1 MIFYDFLIF
10 FVVCLTSRLLLMWWN
25 LVTTSRPFQRGKS
38 RTEVWKK
45 HIRNACTSWH
55 LRLTTYIGLFQKS
68 DQGNIVSCWR
78 FCLHLCRSSGLCQQ
92 LFPYPFF
99 ARRSF
104 ISCLL
109 VSKVPAGRAALSRHG
124 GKPPFRSWKMN
135 SVISMTPSSLSLIL
149 KSELL

>member
-1 MIFYDFLIF
+1 MIFWYFLLC
-10 FVVCLTSRLLLMWWN
+10 VLPVDYCWCGETWWPPPGRFSGGSLERKCEKN
-25 LVTTSRPFQRGKS
+25 ISEMPAHHDI
-38 RTEVWKK
+38 E
-45 HIRNACTSWH
+45 
-55 LRLTTYIGLFQKS
+55 RLTTYIGLFQKS
-68 DQGNIVSCWR
+68 DQGNIASCWR

>member
-1 MIFYDFLIF
+1 MFFGINTKHGSYDSYHSMIFCSVSYQ
-10 FVVCLTSRLLLMWWN
+10 RL
-25 LVTTSRPFQRGKS
+25 RR
-38 RTEVWKK
+38 EVSNRSVK
-45 HIRNACTSWH
+45 HPIRNAWTSWD
-55 LRLTTYIGLFQKS
+55 LWVGLS
-68 DQGNIVSCWR
+68 EIRSSGNIVSCWR
-78 FCLHLCRSSGLCQQ
+78 FCLHLCLSSGLCQQ

-124 GKPPFRSWKMN
+124 GKSPFRSWKMN